1 MLESFTKEQEALL
14 FVNSLEEISFML
26 CSRLQN
32 LPERLHSLP
41 NLKRLYIW
49 ECKALRELHGFPC
62 SLQELVIT
70 GCPEIK
76 SLPSL
81 PSSLQKLVIKS
92 CRRIDRLPKVD
103 ELPSSLREV
112 DVRDSRSEELRRHC
126 RELIGIIPI
135 IRA

>member
-1 MLESFTKEQEALL
+1 
-14 FVNSLEEISFML
+14 ML

-49 ECKALRELHGFPC
+49 ECKALRKLHKAALPS

-70 GCPEIK
+70 GCPEIS

-81 PSSLQKLVIKS
+81 PSSLKKLVIKS
-92 CRRIDRLPKVD
+92 CRRIDELPKVD